1 MGSDAPLDDRLKS
14 IRPALFVATALAA
27 AAVFGYGI
35 FREEIGEV
43 LFNAAML

>member
-1 MGSDAPLDDRLKS
+1 MKG
-14 IRPALFVATALAA
+14 RPIAFIVTVVGAA
-27 AAVFGYGI
+27 AILGYGI